1 MACKCKSKACEC
13 EECPEWIFTFADLV
27 MLMMGFFVILW
38 VLKPAPGQEGKKDAD
53 AEQQWMKTVGEIRK
67 AFGYVPDA
75 NSSDPIDKIMLNPTL
90 PRGRKLGNEETS
102 PRQSSKGTDERTT
115 DVRPGKLNVV
125 GGRLMFAAGSAELM
139 ASTRTAL
146 DDIADKIKGHFNI
159 VQVKGHASLDDL
171 PEGGS
176 DDQRMDLSVKRAQAV
191 RTYLI
196 SRGVAE
202 DTVQVQG
209 VSSHEPVRQR
219 KYGTD
224 AQTENRRVE
233 VVVSSSLLEEHRD
246 QGDLPS
252 KTSPPSAGDSTKNE
266 GHE

>member
-53 AEQQWMKTVGEIRK
+53 AEEAWIRQVGEIRK
-67 AFGYVPDA
+67 AFGYIPDA
-75 NSSDPIDKIMLNPTL
+75 NSNDPVDKMMLNPSL
-90 PRGRKLGNEETS
+90 PRGRHNGNEEMT
-102 PRQSSKGTDERTT
+102 PRESSKGTDEKTT

-139 ASTRTAL
+139 VGTRSAI

-159 VQVKGHASLDDL
+159 VQVKGHASLDDFSD
-171 PEGGS
+171 GGS
-176 DDQRMDLSVKRAQAV
+176 NDQRMELSVKRAQAV
-191 RTYLI
+191 RSYLI
-196 SRGVAE
+196 SKGVAE

-209 VSSHEPVRQR
+209 VSSHEPVRQH

-224 AQTENRRVE
+224 AQAENRRVE

-246 QGDLPS
+246 QGDLSHKSSSPDAS
-252 KTSPPSAGDSTKNE
+252 KAAQNE
-266 GHE
+266 AHE

>member
-1 MACKCKSKACEC
+1 MACKCKSKKACEC

-38 VLKPAPGQEGKKDAD
+38 VLKPAPGQDGKKDAD
-53 AEQQWMKTVGEIRK
+53 AEEAWIHQVGEIRR
-67 AFGYVPDA
+67 AFGYIPDA
-75 NSSDPIDKIMLNPTL
+75 NSTDPVDKMMLNPSL
-90 PRGRKLGNEETS
+90 PRGRRQGNEEMT
-102 PRQSSKGTDERTT
+102 PRESSRGTDEKTT

-125 GGRLMFAAGSAELM
+125 GGRLMFAAGSAELL
-139 ASTRTAL
+139 ASTRSGL
-146 DDIADKIKGHFNI
+146 DDIADKIRGHFNI
-159 VQVKGHASLDDL
+159 VLVKGHTSLDDFAD
-171 PEGGS
+171 GS
-176 DDQRMDLSVKRAQAV
+176 DDQRMELSVKRAQAV

-196 SRGVAE
+196 SKGVAE

-224 AQTENRRVE
+224 AQAENRRVE

-246 QGDLPS
+246 QGDLKPKS
-252 KTSPPSAGDSTKNE
+252 SSPAANSSEQIETHK
-266 GHE
+266 